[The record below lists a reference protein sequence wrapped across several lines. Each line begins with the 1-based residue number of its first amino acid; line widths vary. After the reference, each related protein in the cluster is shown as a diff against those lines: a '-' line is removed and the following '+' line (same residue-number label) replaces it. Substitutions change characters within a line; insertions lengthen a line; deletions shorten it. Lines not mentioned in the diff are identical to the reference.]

1 MYMCDYC
8 KNIPVSRTIEWIV
21 EEWWFVWPM
30 HRTRMYDI
38 VCKECCEKRSKKQDL
53 FVKLITDGKDTTA
66 P

>member
-30 HRTRMYDI
+30 HRTRMY
-38 VCKECCEKRSKKQDL
+38 VWPVR
-53 FVKLITDGKDTTA
+53 GDTGCYL
-66 P
+66 